1 MQVSEGS
8 IAANHLLMKLS
19 QMSGAFEHGD
29 FRIEIAT
36 EDDWPWLVDVM
47 AERVCE
53 NVSTTASRLEQQQ
66 RSVIENLEQK
76 VDEEFVHR
84 HLSPEVARRLV
95 RATITKIC
103 GPEGYP
109 NDLFI
114 ARDPDGR
121 KAGYVWVGRTRHEGT
136 LDPHALI
143 LDLYVVEAHRRKG
156 LGSLL
161 VETAEEWAR
170 QQALEQIVLDVE
182 PDNSPARSLY
192 ESAGYQVFTI
202 RMTKR
207 L

>member
-1 MQVSEGS
+1 
-8 IAANHLLMKLS
+8 
-19 QMSGAFEHGD
+19 MSGAFEYGD

-36 EDDWPWLVDVM
+36 EDDWSWLVDVT
-47 AERVCE
+47 AERVCKS
-53 NVSTTASRLEQQQ
+53 VSTTAARLEQQH
-66 RSVIENLEQK
+66 RSVIEDLGQQ
-76 VDEEFVHR
+76 VDEDFVHR
-84 HLSPEVARRLV
+84 HLSPKVARRLV
-95 RATITKIC
+95 RATITNIR

-114 ARDPDGR
+114 ARDPCGG

-136 LDPHALI
+136 LDPHALV
-143 LDLYVVEAHRRKG
+143 LDLYVVEAHRRRG

-161 VETAEEWAR
+161 VETAEKWAR

-192 ESAGYQVFTI
+192 ESAGYQVFTM